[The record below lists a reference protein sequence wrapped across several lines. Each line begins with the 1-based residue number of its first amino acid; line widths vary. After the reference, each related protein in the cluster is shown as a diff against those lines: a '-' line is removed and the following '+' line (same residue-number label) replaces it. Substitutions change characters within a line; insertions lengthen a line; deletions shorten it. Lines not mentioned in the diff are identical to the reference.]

1 MIPRIWAGLLVAV
14 LVVSGCGDDADEPE
28 AAIVETVVLDE
39 VPTVAPAPESP
50 TPASIP
56 TPTATPTPTVPPDP
70 APPPWP
76 ELLVWPTEPLVEWPR
91 TPDEAAA
98 AFAQH
103 VALGERAAQPRP
115 AIQTGMTATAELPR
129 LAEDGS
135 PFGLASTI
143 YMHQVQL
150 DDGTATWVVINTWSE
165 EIIVNAPVVGELLAG
180 GTVVKG
186 EGQGFEGTIV
196 FQVEDQD
203 GLLGM
208 ALAQGGAL
216 GENLPF
222 ETQLPFDQRPASGDW
237 ATLVGFTTSAVD
249 GSISA
254 LTMLPMRLVDG
265 S

>member
-1 MIPRIWAGLLVAV
+1 MWALLLAAV
-14 LVVSGCGDDADEPE
+14 LVMSGCGDDAEE
-28 AAIVETVVLDE
+28 AEVPAEEVAEMETVDLDE
-39 VPTVAPAPESP
+39 VPTVVPP
-50 TPASIP
+50 TETP
-56 TPTATPTPTVPPDP
+56 TPTATLAPAAPPEPTPPPL
-70 APPPWP
+70 P
-76 ELLVWPTEPLVEWPR
+76 ELLVWPTDPPPEWPR

-98 AFAQH
+98 AFAQQI
-103 VALGERAAQPRP
+103 ALGERSAQPRP
-115 AIQTGMTATAELPR
+115 AIQTGITATAELPR
-129 LAEDGS
+129 LAEDGT

-143 YMHQVQL
+143 YMQQIQL
-150 DDGTATWVVINTWSE
+150 DDGTTTWVVINTWSE
-165 EIIVNAPVVGELLAG
+165 DIVVNAPAVGEMLAG

-203 GLLGM
+203 GLLGL

-222 ETQLPFDQRPASGDW
+222 ETQMPFDQRLASGDW
-237 ATLVGFTTSAVD
+237 AILTGYTTSAAD